1 MRRCFKTLSL
11 ILALL
16 MLAGAFAGCG
26 DQPGTAG
33 ESTKDSLVFSINADI
48 VTTDCHMA
56 RDTVTG
62 IVHYQ
67 IYETL
72 VRDQPG
78 EGLVPALAESWEFS
92 ADNTE
97 ITFKLRENVKFHNGD
112 TMTAE
117 DVAFSLNRAIASS
130 FTASYSGTMDAVFQR
145 SYSAQA

>member
-67 IYETL
+67 IYET
-72 VRDQPG
+72 RPTRG
-78 EGLVPALAESWEFS
+78 RSC
-92 ADNTE
+92 
-97 ITFKLRENVKFHNGD
+97 
-112 TMTAE
+112 
-117 DVAFSLNRAIASS
+117 
-130 FTASYSGTMDAVFQR
+130 SGTCGKLGVF
-145 SYSAQA
+145 S

>member
-72 VRDQPG
+72 YATNPGKVLFRHLRKAGSFQLTIRKLPSNCVRM
-78 EGLVPALAESWEFS
+78 LSF
-92 ADNTE
+92 
-97 ITFKLRENVKFHNGD
+97 ITA
-112 TMTAE
+112 TP
-117 DVAFSLNRAIASS
+117 
-130 FTASYSGTMDAVFQR
+130 
-145 SYSAQA
+145 